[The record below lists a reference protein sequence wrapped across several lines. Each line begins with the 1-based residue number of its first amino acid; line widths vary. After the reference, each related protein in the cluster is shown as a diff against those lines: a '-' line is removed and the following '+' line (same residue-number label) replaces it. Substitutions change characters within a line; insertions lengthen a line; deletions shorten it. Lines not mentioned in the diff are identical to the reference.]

1 MEIISLPIE
10 FDFEKLHGRFG
21 LVNIA
26 AQRAKQLMSGSIP
39 KIESKHRKVA
49 TIALEEAIQTRV
61 EFLVGQEAIQAKEEA
76 KKLDYKRLLEE
87 KRRESEKEELTE
99 LEKDLKIYLYEKEG
113 AAEEVSAE
121 TLFREENEEEG
132 AEE

>member
-1 MEIISLPIE
+1 MEIISLPI
-10 FDFEKLHGRFG
+10 DIDTEKLHGRFG

-26 AQRAKQLMSGSIP
+26 SQRAKQLVAGAMP

-49 TIALEEAIQTRV
+49 TVALEESLGGSV
-61 EFLVGQEAIQAKEEA
+61 EFLVGQEAIEAKEEA
-76 KKLDYKRLLEE
+76 KKLDYRRLLEE
-87 KRRESEKEELTE
+87 KRRESEKEELSE

-113 AAEEVSAE
+113 AEGVSAE
-121 TLFREENEEEG
+121 TLFKEEDEEAG